1 MLFYTSHISFLKS
14 FLAFFKIYSNE
25 LRKYL
30 VIHELIPKNDTKT
43 EDGLKGDEVK
53 AQISDLDSLN
63 TSVEGTKN
71 SFSHKLS
78 LIAHRNDQVSMI
90 SSLRG

>member
-1 MLFYTSHISFLKS
+1 MLFYTSNLSFLKS
-14 FLAFFKIYSNE
+14 FFSFFKIYSNE

-30 VIHELIPKNDTKT
+30 VIHELVPKNETKQEEGIT
-43 EDGLKGDEVK
+43 GEEVK
-53 AQISDLDSLN
+53 AQMTDLDSLN
-63 TSVEGTKN
+63 NQVDGLKN
-71 SFSHKLS
+71 SFNHKLS